1 MNIPKQNNSD
11 MLDSGWWDLLP
22 KHYIKWIRLGRF
34 DRPVGF
40 WLLLLPGW
48 WVLPLTNL
56 DFINCIKLMFIFLIG
71 SIVMRAAGCTIN
83 DMWDKDIDK
92 KISRTKKRPLASG
105 EISLFSALTFTAILL
120 FVGSSLL
127 LYFSNL
133 LTLLITTFGFIFYS
147 LIYTIYLKWAT
158 PQNIVIGGLS
168 GALPP
173 LIGWTAVN
181 NDISLL
187 PLTLV
192 LVIFLWTPPHFW
204 PLAID
209 RLEEYKKE
217 GVPMMPIAKGVS
229 RTKKE
234 MVVYAIL
241 LLAASL
247 APFFYGLT
255 GYFYL
260 ISTTTLNLYFIYLC
274 IAYLN
279 DRENELSMKIFNFS
293 VKYMFLFF
301 LATYIDFLISLYV

>member
-1 MNIPKQNNSD
+1 MNLASYINLCKPKIVLLLTITALVG
-11 MLDSGWWDLLP
+11 MLLSINFYSNILDGLASLLGFALLAGASAALNQ
-22 KHYIKWIRLGRF
+22 IF
-34 DRPVGF
+34 DRE
-40 WLLLLPGW
+40 
-48 WVLPLTNL
+48 T
-56 DFINCIKLMFIFLIG
+56 
-71 SIVMRAAGCTIN
+71 
-83 DMWDKDIDK
+83 DKNMN
-92 KISRTKKRPLASG
+92 RTKTRPLASG

-209 RLEEYKKE
+209 RLDEYKKE

-260 ISTTTLNLYFIYLC
+260 ISTTALNLYFIYLC

>member
-1 MNIPKQNNSD
+1 MSLISYINLCKPKIVLLLTITASVG
-11 MLDSGWWDLLP
+11 MLISIEFYENVTSGLASLLGFSLLAGASAALNQ
-22 KHYIKWIRLGRF
+22 IF
-34 DRPVGF
+34 DRE
-40 WLLLLPGW
+40 
-48 WVLPLTNL
+48 T
-56 DFINCIKLMFIFLIG
+56 
-71 SIVMRAAGCTIN
+71 
-83 DMWDKDIDK
+83 DKNMN
-92 KISRTKKRPLASG
+92 RTKTRPLASG
-105 EISLFSALTFTAILL
+105 EISLLSALTFTAILL
-120 FVGSSLL
+120 FAGSSLL

-147 LIYTIYLKWAT
+147 LIYTIYLKWTT

-209 RLEEYKKE
+209 RMDEYKKE

-234 MVVYAIL
+234 MIVYSIL

-247 APFFYGLT
+247 APFIYGLT

-260 ISTTTLNLYFIYLC
+260 VSTTLLNLYFIYLC
-274 IAYLN
+274 VAYLN
-279 DRENELSMKIFNFS
+279 DRENQLSMKIFNFS

-301 LATYIDFLISLYV
+301 LTTYIDFLILLYA

>member
-1 MNIPKQNNSD
+1 MNLACYINLCKPKIVLLLTITALVG
-11 MLDSGWWDLLP
+11 MLLSINFYSNILDGLASLLGFALLAGASAALNQ
-22 KHYIKWIRLGRF
+22 IF
-34 DRPVGF
+34 DRE
-40 WLLLLPGW
+40 
-48 WVLPLTNL
+48 T
-56 DFINCIKLMFIFLIG
+56 
-71 SIVMRAAGCTIN
+71 
-83 DMWDKDIDK
+83 DKNMN
-92 KISRTKKRPLASG
+92 RTKTRPLASG

-147 LIYTIYLKWAT
+147 LIYTIYLKWST

-173 LIGWTAVN
+173 LIGWTSVN

-187 PLTLV
+187 PLTHV
-192 LVIFLWTPPHFW
+192 LVIFLWTQPHFW

-209 RLEEYKKE
+209 RLDEYKKE

-260 ISTTTLNLYFIYLC
+260 ISTTALNLYFIYLC

>member
-1 MNIPKQNNSD
+1 MNLARYINLCKPKIVLLLTITALVG
-11 MLDSGWWDLLP
+11 MLLSINFYSNILDGLASLLGFALLAGASAALNQ
-22 KHYIKWIRLGRF
+22 IF
-34 DRPVGF
+34 DRE
-40 WLLLLPGW
+40 
-48 WVLPLTNL
+48 T
-56 DFINCIKLMFIFLIG
+56 
-71 SIVMRAAGCTIN
+71 
-83 DMWDKDIDK
+83 DKNMN
-92 KISRTKKRPLASG
+92 RTKTRPLASG

-147 LIYTIYLKWAT
+147 LIYTIYLKWST

-209 RLEEYKKE
+209 RLDEYKKE

>member
-1 MNIPKQNNSD
+1 MSLASYINLCKPKIVLLLTITALVGMLLSINFYSNI
-11 MLDSGWWDLLP
+11 LDGLASLLGFALLAGASAALNQ
-22 KHYIKWIRLGRF
+22 IF
-34 DRPVGF
+34 DRE
-40 WLLLLPGW
+40 
-48 WVLPLTNL
+48 T
-56 DFINCIKLMFIFLIG
+56 
-71 SIVMRAAGCTIN
+71 
-83 DMWDKDIDK
+83 DKNMN
-92 KISRTKKRPLASG
+92 RTKKRPLASG

-133 LTLLITTFGFIFYS
+133 MTLLITTFGFIFYS

>member
-1 MNIPKQNNSD
+1 MNLASYINLCKPKIVLLLTITALVG
-11 MLDSGWWDLLP
+11 MLLSINFYSNILDGLASLLGFALLAGASAALNQ
-22 KHYIKWIRLGRF
+22 IF
-34 DRPVGF
+34 DRE
-40 WLLLLPGW
+40 
-48 WVLPLTNL
+48 T
-56 DFINCIKLMFIFLIG
+56 
-71 SIVMRAAGCTIN
+71 
-83 DMWDKDIDK
+83 DKNMN
-92 KISRTKKRPLASG
+92 RTKTRPLASG
-105 EISLFSALTFTAILL
+105 EISLFSALTFTTILL

-147 LIYTIYLKWAT
+147 LIYTIYLKWST

-209 RLEEYKKE
+209 RLDEYKKE

-260 ISTTTLNLYFIYLC
+260 ISTTALNLYFIYLC